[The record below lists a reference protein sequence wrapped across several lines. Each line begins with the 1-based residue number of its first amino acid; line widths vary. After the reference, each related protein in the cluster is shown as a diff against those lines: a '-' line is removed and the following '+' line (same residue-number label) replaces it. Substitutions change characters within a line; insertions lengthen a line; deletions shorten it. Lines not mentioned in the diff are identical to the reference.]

1 MQVGPWGGQEAA
13 TMDLSYGEESERRA
27 QLGCAAATPNCY
39 MTIRSATEALCA
51 PLSAED
57 AALQSMPDA
66 SPAKWHLAH
75 SSWFFETF
83 VLCPTVPGY
92 RVFSAA
98 YHALFNSYYQ
108 SVGKPY
114 PRPKRGLLS
123 RPSLDEVVAYRRHV
137 DHRMTDLLAT
147 PRIAERGELLAVI
160 ELGLQHEQQHQELL
174 LTDLKHLFFQNPLRP
189 SYRAGAEGKTEAP
202 APGRSWCEHPG
213 GIARIGHTGQGFSF
227 DNERPRH
234 RRLLE
239 PFTLASRL
247 VTNGE
252 WMAFMADGGYERP
265 ELWLSDGFDAV
276 RAGDWRAP
284 LYWERDECGWQLFT
298 LSGTQ
303 SVSPHDPVCHVSA
316 YEADAFARW
325 ARARLPG
332 EDEWEILATGLPV
345 EGNFVESGLL
355 RPASFCGES
364 AAPRQLF
371 GDVWEWTRS
380 PYVPYPGYRPPAGAL
395 GEYNGKFMANQW
407 VLRGG
412 SCATPQAHV
421 RASYRNFFPPSARWQ
436 FSGVRVARDL
446 R

>member
-1 MQVGPWGGQEAA
+1 MEPVH
-13 TMDLSYGEESERRA
+13 EESARRA
-27 QLGCAAATPNCY
+27 QTLRPIPTPDRY
-39 MTIRSATEALCA
+39 ATIRTATEALCA
-51 PLSAED
+51 PLSPED

-75 SSWFFETF
+75 TSWFFETF
-83 VLCPTVPGY
+83 VLRPAIPSY
-92 RVFSAA
+92 RPLSAS
-98 YHALFNSYYQ
+98 YHQLFNSYYR
-108 SVGKPY
+108 SVGTPY
-114 PRPKRGLLS
+114 PRPQRGLLS
-123 RPSLDEVVAYRRHV
+123 RPSLEEVVAYRRHI
-137 DHRMTDLLAT
+137 DACMTDLLAA
-147 PRIAERGELLAVI
+147 PVLGECELLSVI

-189 SYRAGAEGKTEAP
+189 SYRAGVPRRKAMP
-202 APGRSWCEHPG
+202 APRRSWCEHLG
-213 GIARIGHTGQGFSF
+213 GIARLGHDGRGFSF

-239 PFTLASRL
+239 PFALDSRL

-265 ELWLSDGFDAV
+265 EFWLSDGFDAAL
-276 RAGDWRAP
+276 AGGWRAP
-284 LYWERDECGWQLFT
+284 LYWERDDGGWQHFT
-298 LSGTQ
+298 LSGMQ
-303 SVSPHDPVCHVSA
+303 AVSLVDPVCHVSG

-332 EDEWEILATGLPV
+332 EDEWEILASGRPV

-355 RPASFCGES
+355 QPTFTRDEGD
-364 AAPRQLF
+364 APWQLF

-380 PYVPYPGYRPPAGAL
+380 PYVAYPGYQPPEGAL

-412 SCATPQAHV
+412 SCATPQSHL
-421 RASYRNFFPPSARWQ
+421 RASYRNFFPPTARWQ
-436 FSGVRVARDL
+436 LSGVRLARDL

>member
-1 MQVGPWGGQEAA
+1 MEP
-13 TMDLSYGEESERRA
+13 SHGEERPRALPILPTLER
-27 QLGCAAATPNCY
+27 Y
-39 MTIRSATEALCA
+39 VTIRAASEALCA

-83 VLCPTVPGY
+83 VLGAGAPAY
-92 RVFSAA
+92 QVFCAA
-98 YHALFNSYYQ
+98 YRQLFNSYYQ
-108 SVGKPY
+108 SVGSPY
-114 PRPKRGLLS
+114 PRPQRGLLS
-123 RPSLDEVVAYRRHV
+123 RPSLEEVLAYRRHV
-137 DHRMTDLLAT
+137 DAGMTDLLAA
-147 PRIAERGELLAVI
+147 PGLAERGELLGVI

-189 SYRAGAEGKTEAP
+189 SYQVTALRDPADPVAP
-202 APGRSWCEHPG
+202 KSWCEHPG
-213 GIARIGHTGQGFSF
+213 GIARIGHGGQGFSF

-239 PFTLASRL
+239 PFALASRL

-252 WMAFMADGGYERP
+252 WMAFMADAGYERS

-276 RAGDWRAP
+276 RLGNWRAP
-284 LYWERDECGWQLFT
+284 LYWERDASGWQVFT
-298 LSGTQ
+298 LSGMQ
-303 SVSPHDPVCHVSA
+303 PVSPDDPVSHVSL

-325 ARARLPG
+325 SKARLPG
-332 EDEWEILATGLPV
+332 EDEWEVCAAGVAV
-345 EGNFVESGLL
+345 EGNFVERGLL
-355 RPASFCGES
+355 RASS
-364 AAPRQLF
+364 ARAEGPAPRQLF

-380 PYVPYPGYRPPAGAL
+380 PYGPYPGYRPPEGAL

-412 SCATPQAHV
+412 SCATPQGHL